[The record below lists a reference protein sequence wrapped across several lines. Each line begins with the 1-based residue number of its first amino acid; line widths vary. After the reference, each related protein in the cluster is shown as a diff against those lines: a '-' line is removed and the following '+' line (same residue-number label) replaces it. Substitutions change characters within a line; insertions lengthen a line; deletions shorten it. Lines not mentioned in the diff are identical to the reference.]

1 MANRDEID
9 VFVDR
14 VYPSTDLQ
22 VPDGLD
28 GAFLGVTS
36 HISPP
41 AAIYSIQRCIDILSE
56 RMSREEAIDH
66 FYFNVIGGSPGSG
79 PIFIDEI
86 EE

>member
-1 MANRDEID
+1 
-9 VFVDR
+9 
-14 VYPSTDLQ
+14 
-22 VPDGLD
+22 
-28 GAFLGVTS
+28 
-36 HISPP
+36 
-41 AAIYSIQRCIDILSE
+41 QRCIDILSE